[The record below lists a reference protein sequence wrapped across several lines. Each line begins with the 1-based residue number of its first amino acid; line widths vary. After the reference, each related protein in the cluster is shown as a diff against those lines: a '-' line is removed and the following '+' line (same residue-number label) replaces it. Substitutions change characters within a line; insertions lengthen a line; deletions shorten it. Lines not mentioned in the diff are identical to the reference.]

1 MSEPA
6 GTPSRI
12 KLLHV
17 DDEESQLEA
26 VREMIKEYDP
36 LIDVRSMNSPIEAL
50 KLLENEYFDCL
61 VTDFKMPYINGIE
74 FSKKVRA
81 KKNLPIILYTG
92 QGSEEVAEAAF
103 LAGVN
108 DYIKKEI
115 DPHHYHILAKRIR
128 DLVEKSRID
137 NLYIN
142 VVEDAREA
150 IGIIILD
157 KIVYSNNALVELL
170 GEKKLGDVIG
180 KNFFEYILPQER
192 EHIKDSI
199 MNIQTSGEISQYYQT
214 IIKKRDGN
222 KISSEISVSMINF
235 RGHKAI
241 LNFVRDVSGRKKL
254 EDEIKKSEERFRNMV
269 NLAPDGIAITNLT
282 GEVTWINP
290 SFTKILGFPEDE
302 IIGKSFLSFGSMK
315 ASQNYVTV
323 RIFQDLA
330 NGQSVPPFE
339 FQWKRR
345 DGKIGFGEAHLSLV
359 KLGNESQEV
368 LVFTRDVTRRNKIK
382 EELEIYSKEL
392 EHLVQQKTSNLI
404 DSEKMIAA
412 GKLTNLI
419 AQNLRD
425 PLATIKNAVKDIQNN
440 SENKENLMQRI
451 NEAINA
457 SIQILDELRT
467 KTRYVPLQIEE
478 KEIQH
483 LINEVIDK
491 TPIPP
496 KVNLIFEIENV
507 KAEFDIHQMS
517 RVIQNIIEN
526 SLDAM
531 NEKGEILISTKIT
544 DGMLKIS
551 ITDNGSGMNDEV
563 IANLFKPFY
572 TTKPGHTGLGLSYS
586 KRIVESH
593 RGKLEVRSS
602 FGKGTTISV
611 YLPLIASRNEEVAL
625 TSIPFAH

>member
-1 MSEPA
+1 
-6 GTPSRI
+6 
-12 KLLHV
+12 
-17 DDEESQLEA
+17 
-26 VREMIKEYDP
+26 
-36 LIDVRSMNSPIEAL
+36 
-50 KLLENEYFDCL
+50 
-61 VTDFKMPYINGIE
+61 
-74 FSKKVRA
+74 
-81 KKNLPIILYTG
+81 
-92 QGSEEVAEAAF
+92 
-103 LAGVN
+103 
-108 DYIKKEI
+108 
-115 DPHHYHILAKRIR
+115 
-128 DLVEKSRID
+128 
-137 NLYIN
+137 
-142 VVEDAREA
+142 
-150 IGIIILD
+150 
-157 KIVYSNNALVELL
+157 
-170 GEKKLGDVIG
+170 
-180 KNFFEYILPQER
+180 
-192 EHIKDSI
+192 
-199 MNIQTSGEISQYYQT
+199 
-214 IIKKRDGN
+214 
-222 KISSEISVSMINF
+222 
-235 RGHKAI
+235 
-241 LNFVRDVSGRKKL
+241 
-254 EDEIKKSEERFRNMV
+254 
-269 NLAPDGIAITNLT
+269 
-282 GEVTWINP
+282 
-290 SFTKILGFPEDE
+290 
-302 IIGKSFLSFGSMK
+302 
-315 ASQNYVTV
+315 
-323 RIFQDLA
+323 
-330 NGQSVPPFE
+330 
-339 FQWKRR
+339 
-345 DGKIGFGEAHLSLV
+345 
-359 KLGNESQEV
+359 
-368 LVFTRDVTRRNKIK
+368 
-382 EELEIYSKEL
+382 
-392 EHLVQQKTSNLI
+392 
-404 DSEKMIAA
+404 MIAA